1 MTNGFAMGKEINVE
15 KIKFSQQ
22 GSEPVEFY
30 VLEQTRL
37 GGVNYLLVTDKED
50 GDAEAL
56 ILRDLSSEEDTEG
69 VYEIVRR
76 MVSEVP
82 DIAEALTEDEKVT
95 VMLAGLLHDIGHYP
109 LSHVCEFPYKK
120 KKWW

>member
-1 MTNGFAMGKEINVE
+1 MTDGFAMGKEINVE

-69 VYEIVRR
+69 VYEIV
-76 MVSEVP
+76 SDDQEL
-82 DIAEALTEDEKVT
+82 DYA
-95 VMLAGLLHDIGHYP
+95 
-109 LSHVCEFPYKK
+109 S
-120 KKWW
+120 

>member
-1 MTNGFAMGKEINVE
+1 MTDGFAIGKETNVE

-37 GGVNYLLVTDKED
+37 GGINYLLVTDKED

-69 VYEIVRR
+69 VY
-76 MVSEVP
+76 
-82 DIAEALTEDEKVT
+82 
-95 VMLAGLLHDIGHYP
+95 
-109 LSHVCEFPYKK
+109 
-120 KKWW
+120 

>member
-1 MTNGFAMGKEINVE
+1 ME

-37 GGVNYLLVTDKED
+37 GGISYLLVTDKED

-56 ILRDLSSEEDTEG
+56 EVYKHFLSGGIIIIDTAL
-69 VYEIVRR
+69 VYEHR
-76 MVSEVP
+76 
-82 DIAEALTEDEKVT
+82 DT
-95 VMLAGLLHDIGHYP
+95 AGLVLDIKTLEDVARAVVACNACLEEKAVFDSDG
-109 LSHVCEFPYKK
+109 LG
-120 KKWW
+120 